1 MKKET
6 KISAT
11 VFSEFEVEIQYTQ
24 LVGENSRAKFKV
36 CIPRD
41 EYFRMY
47 NHKKLIDYLENTD

>member
-11 VFSEFEVEIQYTQ
+11 VYSELEVEIQYTQ

-36 CIPRD
+36 CIPRS

-47 NHKKLIDYLENTD
+47 DHNQLVDYLENRD